1 MGLSDHRRHGRCV
14 DIGEDAASHALG
26 KARSAESAS
35 LPKKFMKNV
44 SLSSSNA
51 PLLSTVVRPP
61 EAEGEHWG
69 WVLDTAALR
78 ATLCWQEAG

>member
-51 PLLSTVVRPP
+51 HLLSTMVRPP
-61 EAEGEHWG
+61 GAEGEHWG

-78 ATLCWQEAG
+78 ATLGWQEAG